1 MQADSVHMEQTAP
14 SAGRQRLLP
23 PLCHE
28 HDGQFFAGAAG
39 VLPRD
44 VQPLPYYLALF
55 RADRFVPELFQT
67 YGIDFPPHIRNSVS
81 KRQAEFFAGRL
92 CARAIL
98 ENHGHG
104 RHVVAVGRHREPLWP
119 PGFIGSITHSGQY
132 AAAIA
137 CQGNDIAG
145 IGIDIEAI
153 IDSDARQAMTELV
166 VCAEELRF
174 LRMCVGSMDID
185 CLLTLVFSAKESFF
199 KAAFPLVG
207 RYFDFDAVKV
217 VSLDPARGCLRLRCV
232 LPLGDRLAVGQE
244 HEVYFDF
251 LGDASV
257 LTTVLLTHDAHTAGQ
272 PALAA

>member
-1 MQADSVHMEQTAP
+1 MSANRP
-14 SAGRQRLLP
+14 SAGPDVPPAARQRLLP

-39 VLPRD
+39 VLPRGA
-44 VQPLPYYLALF
+44 QPLPYYLALF
-55 RADRFVPELFQT
+55 RVDRFVPELFQT

-104 RHVVAVGRHREPLWP
+104 DHVVAVGQHREPLWP
-119 PGFIGSITHSGQY
+119 PGFTGSITHSGQY

-137 CQGNDIAG
+137 CQGQDIAG
-145 IGIDIEAI
+145 IGIDIETI
-153 IDSDARQAMTELV
+153 IASDTRQAMTELV
-166 VCAEELRF
+166 VCAEELRY
-174 LRMCVGSMDID
+174 LRMCVGSLEID

-207 RYFDFDAVKV
+207 HYFDFDAVKV
-217 VSLDPARGCLRLRCV
+217 VEIDAARGVIRLRTV
-232 LPLGDRLAVGQE
+232 LPLGERLAAGQE

-257 LTTVLLTHDAHTAGQ
+257 LTTVLLTQEAVASA
-272 PALAA
+272 ALAA

>member
-1 MQADSVHMEQTAP
+1 MQADRIDMERTAP
-14 SAGRQRLLP
+14 SAARQRLLP

-28 HDGQFFAGAAG
+28 NDGQFFAGAAG

-67 YGIDFPPHIRNSVS
+67 YGIDFPPHIRNSVP

-104 RHVVAVGRHREPLWP
+104 GHVVAVGGHREPLWP
-119 PGFIGSITHSGQY
+119 KGIIGSITHSGQY

-137 CQGNDIAG
+137 CRGQEIAG
-145 IGIDIEAI
+145 IGIDIETI
-153 IDSDARQAMTELV
+153 IGSDARDAMTELV
-166 VCAEELRF
+166 VCPEELRF
-174 LRMCVGSMDID
+174 LRMCVGSLDID

-217 VSLDPARGCLRLRCV
+217 VSFDAACGRLRLRCV
-232 LPLGDRLAVGQE
+232 LPLGDRLALGQE

-251 LGDASV
+251 LGEASV
-257 LTTVLLTHDAHTAGQ
+257 LTTVLLMHDASTGVQ